1 MDPKTVPPL
10 NDLEHKLAQKQAQ
23 LAALSEIGRAL
34 NSAWAL
40 EPTLDLISRKT
51 TQIMGV
57 DSCSIYLLQPDGEQL
72 TLKATTGLAHEAI
85 DRAKLLLG
93 EGLTGWAAQ
102 QSTPVAVRDAATDPR
117 FKLLPET
124 QEKGLRSLAA
134 VPLTNQGRV
143 IGAMNVQTARSHD
156 FDEDEMEL
164 LSLIGDLAAGAL
176 EKAALY
182 DNMQRQIQELTT
194 LAQVSQAVTSPL
206 YLDEMLGVVVEM
218 ATQVTQAKV
227 CSLLLMDDT
236 GAELVPVATQTQSP
250 TDAQRP
256 AIRVGQGITGQVAQT
271 GQPAIIPDVQADAR
285 YLFPEMARRQGLVSM
300 LSVPLTVRDK
310 VIGVLNWYTDQPH
323 AFSQKEQVFFQT
335 LANQTALAIENA
347 QLVAGVAIVR
357 EMHHRV
363 KNNLQTIA
371 MLLRLQMSDGP
382 DRPAADVL
390 PEAINRILAIAAVH
404 ETLSESGL
412 RLVDVKNV
420 LTHIAGT
427 VVQNLSHPNK
437 ALRVTVDGDEII
449 LPSQAATALAL
460 ATNELIQN
468 ALEHAFVERDEGSIQ
483 VQLRDEGQMLTVL
496 VADDGVGLAGA
507 ASLIDPSGGSAVSL
521 SNGAAV
527 SLSNGGAV
535 SLSNGGAVSL
545 PNGGAAGL
553 PNGGAVSLS
562 NGASLGLEIVQT
574 LVAEDLKGTF
584 TLVPGEDGTRAI
596 IRLPRP
602 GA

>member
-1 MDPKTVPPL
+1 L
-10 NDLEHKLAQKQAQ
+10 NELEYKLAQKQAQ
-23 LAALSEIGRAL
+23 LAALREIGRAL

-57 DSCSIYLLQPDGEQL
+57 DSCSIYLLQPDGQQL

-85 DRAKLLLG
+85 DRATLLLG

-102 QSTPVAVRDAATDPR
+102 QSTAVAVRDAAADPR

-124 QEKGLRSLAA
+124 HEKGLRSLAA

-143 IGAMNVQTARSHD
+143 IGALNVQTARSHD

-182 DNMQRQIQELTT
+182 DNMRRQIQELTT

-236 GAELVPVATQTQSP
+236 GEELLPVATQTQSP
-250 TDAQRP
+250 TDAHRP

-271 GQPAIIPDVQADAR
+271 GQPAVVPDVHADSR
-285 YLFPEMARRQGLVSM
+285 YLFPEMAKRQGLVSM

-310 VIGVLNWYTDQPH
+310 VIGVLNWYTGQPH
-323 AFSQKEQVFFQT
+323 IFSQKEQVFFQT

-347 QLVAGVAIVR
+347 RLVAGVAIVR

-382 DRPAADVL
+382 DRSAADVL
-390 PEAINRILAIAAVH
+390 PEAISRILAIAAVH

-412 RLVDVKNV
+412 RMVDVKSV
-420 LTHIAGT
+420 LTHIADT

-437 ALRVTVDGDEII
+437 ALRVTVEGDEIV

-468 ALEHAFVERDEGSIQ
+468 ALEHAFVERDEGTVQ

-496 VADDGVGLAGA
+496 VTDDGVGLAGA
-507 ASLIDPSGGSAVSL
+507 TAAGQPVDPSGGSLA
-521 SNGAAV
+521 
-527 SLSNGGAV
+527 SLSNGGGM
-535 SLSNGGAVSL
+535 SPSNGGVVS
-545 PNGGAAGL
+545 P
-553 PNGGAVSLS
+553 S
-562 NGASLGLEIVQT
+562 NGSSLGLEIVQT
-574 LVAEDLKGTF
+574 LVAADLQGTF
-584 TLVPGEDGTRAI
+584 TLKPGQPGTQAI
-596 IRLPRP
+596 IRLPPP
-602 GA
+602 GS

>member
-1 MDPKTVPPL
+1 M

-23 LAALSEIGRAL
+23 LAALREIGRAL
-34 NSAWAL
+34 SSALAL

-51 TQIMGV
+51 TQVMGV
-57 DSCSIYLLQPDGEQL
+57 DSCSIYLLQPDDEL
-72 TLKATTGLAHEAI
+72 MVLKATTGLAPEAV
-85 DRAKLLLG
+85 DRAMLRLG

-102 QSTPVAVRDAATDPR
+102 NGTPVAVRDAAADPR

-124 QEKGLRSLAA
+124 HEKGLQSLAA
-134 VPLTNQGRV
+134 VPLTSRGRV
-143 IGAMNVQTARSHD
+143 IGAMNVQTARLHD
-156 FDEDEMEL
+156 FDEDEIEL

-182 DNMQRQIQELTT
+182 DNMRRQIQELTT
-194 LAQVSQAVTSPL
+194 LAEVSQAVTSPL

-218 ATQVTQAKV
+218 AMQVTDAKV
-227 CSLLLMDDT
+227 CSLMLIDEK
-236 GAELVPVATQTQSP
+236 GEELVPVANQTQS
-250 TDAQRP
+250 AVYASRP
-256 AIRVGQGITGQVAQT
+256 SVRVGEGVTGQVAQ
-271 GQPAIIPDVQADAR
+271 GGRPAIVADVRSDPR
-285 YLFPEMARRQGLVSM
+285 YLFRELAEREGLVSL
-300 LSVPLTVRDK
+300 LSVPLIVRDK
-310 VIGVLNWYTDQPH
+310 IIGVFNCYTGKPH
-323 AFSQKEQVFFQT
+323 AFSPKEEVFFQT

-347 QLVAGVAIVR
+347 RLVAGAAIVR

-412 RLVDVKNV
+412 RMVDVKNV
-420 LTHIAGT
+420 LTQIADT

-437 ALRVTVDGDEII
+437 RLRVTVDGDEIV

-468 ALEHAFVERDEGSIQ
+468 ALEHAFVARDEGTVQ
-483 VQLRDEGQMLTVL
+483 VRLCDAGQTLTVI
-496 VADDGVGLAGA
+496 VADDGVGLAGGT
-507 ASLIDPSGGSAVSL
+507 SGSS
-521 SNGAAV
+521 
-527 SLSNGGAV
+527 
-535 SLSNGGAVSL
+535 
-545 PNGGAAGL
+545 
-553 PNGGAVSLS
+553 
-562 NGASLGLEIVQT
+562 SLGLEIVHT

-584 TLVPGEDGTRAI
+584 TLTPGESGTQAAI
-596 IRLPRP
+596 KLPRP
-602 GA
+602 GS